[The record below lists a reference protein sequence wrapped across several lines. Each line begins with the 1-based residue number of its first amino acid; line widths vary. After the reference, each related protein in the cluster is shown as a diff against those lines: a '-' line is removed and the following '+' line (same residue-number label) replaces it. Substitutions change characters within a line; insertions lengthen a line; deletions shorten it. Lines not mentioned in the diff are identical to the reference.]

1 MVRWILLPCCADMLN
16 FGLALFFVFCCV
28 QDFTGGFVMNY
39 KVKRI
44 LRDLY
49 YVVTDFLVFSL
60 TALCFVCIWWFCFL

>member
-1 MVRWILLPCCADMLN
+1 
-16 FGLALFFVFCCV
+16 
-28 QDFTGGFVMNY
+28 MNY